1 MDSNLSIR
9 FFKKIYALEDREY
22 LLSIIK
28 FHTAPT
34 LEGNKPSSLINLTKD
49 RRDLYSLWNINK
61 DEISGILKIDYFE
74 IQKDSKRKL
83 ILLYNPY
90 ILEETINRPE
100 NKKYLEGLG
109 YVGITSIVDT
119 LEILRSRFAWT
130 FPHEIGIFL
139 GIPYEDVDGFIKNSG
154 RNFMINGYWKVYSKP
169 QMAMKTFREYD
180 YTRTCV
186 IKSIMKE
193 I

>member
-28 FHTAPT
+28 YHTAPT

-74 IQKDSKRKL
+74 IQKDSRRRL

-90 ILEETINRPE
+90 ILEEIINRSE

-109 YVGITSIVDT
+109 YVGITNALDA
-119 LEILRSRFAWT
+119 LEILRSRFTWT

-169 QMAMKTFREYD
+169 QIAMKTFQEYD
-180 YTRTCV
+180 YARACV
-186 IKSIMKE
+186 IESIMKE